1 MSYFE
6 TNLTMNFDLS
16 TIAAIFGI
24 IATLITGAVW
34 VMSLVNKVT
43 TKVVSQE
50 KDLTVLKQDIDN
62 LKKVVDNHESK
73 NSYFRHNFDPVTKS
87 IFNKI
92 DNLEETIKSSI
103 QQGFA
108 NIKELFDE
116 KIKNVNDRI
125 NQKKQS

>member
-1 MSYFE
+1 MI
-6 TNLTMNFDLS
+6 LDLS
-16 TIAAIFGI
+16 TILAIFGI
-24 IATLITGAVW
+24 IATILAGIMRI
-34 VMSLVNKVT
+34 MSLVNKIT

-50 KDLTVLKQDIDN
+50 KDLTVLKEDIDN
-62 LKKVVDNHESK
+62 LKKIVDNHESQ

-92 DNLEETIKSSI
+92 DNLEETIKFSI

-116 KIKNVNDRI
+116 KIKNVNDKI
-125 NQKKQS
+125 NEKR